1 LVGLSLVA
9 GAGLLLPVAVASP
22 ASAAGS
28 NAEASKSATAILADA
43 KAATKKAHSV
53 HVVGTISDSGST
65 TTINMVVGH
74 GQGGG
79 TLSEGAA
86 NFDIVVHQGK
96 VYLKAGKATW
106 TKLANASAAAL
117 LANRWLQTTTSNQDF
132 AQLTQV
138 ADIVQLTDSL
148 SPGGKLV
155 KEGNA
160 TFHGQPAIGLLDTS
174 KDGGTLYVAARGVPY
189 ILGVAGAK
197 KKQGGVQF
205 TQYNSAKV
213 PPAPK
218 GAINLNQLE
227 SGSGTS
233 SSTTTG
239 GSTTAGA

>member
-1 LVGLSLVA
+1 MGLSLVA
-9 GAGLLLPVAVASP
+9 GAGLLVPAAVASP

-28 NAEASKSATAILADA
+28 HGEASKSANAILADA
-43 KAATKKAHSV
+43 KAATKKARSV
-53 HVVGTISDSGST
+53 HVVGTINNSGT
-65 TTINMVVGH
+65 TTSINMVVGH

-79 TLSEGAA
+79 TLTDGGA

-106 TKLANASAAAL
+106 TKLANASAATL
-117 LANRWLQTTTSNQDF
+117 LANRWLQTTTSNPDF
-132 AQLTQV
+132 AQLVQV
-138 ADIVQLTDSL
+138 VDIAKLTNTL

-174 KDGGTLYVAARGVPY
+174 KGGTLYVAARGVPY
-189 ILGVAGAK
+189 ILGIAGAK
-197 KKQGGVQF
+197 AKQGGVQF
-205 TQYNSAKV
+205 NQYNSAKV

-218 GAINLNQLE
+218 GAIDLNQLE

-233 SSTTTG
+233 GSSTTTG
-239 GSTTAGA
+239 SSPNTSA